1 MLNTDRLCLGCMND
15 SGEAEVC
22 PFCGYDSANK
32 NPDDALP
39 TKFWLKDRYL
49 VGKVISSNG
58 ESINYIGWDNQDNSI
73 IVIKEY
79 FPLSAAHRN
88 PDKTVSMIENMEY
101 TFNEGL
107 LSFKEINEIIRDNE
121 ISCVLPVNDV
131 FEENGT
137 IYAIMPNIAAIP
149 LREFLTK
156 NGGTLDWEQAKLLFI
171 PLVEAVAKI
180 NTLGII
186 HRGISPET
194 ILVGKDGKL
203 HLAGFAIRNL
213 RFSNSNF
220 TTQIYPGYA
229 AVEQYNIDG
238 FEEGN
243 HTDVYSLCAIL
254 FRTLIGTVPPEAT
267 SRLNNDSMTIP
278 ARFAEAI
285 PRNVLSAL
293 ANGLQ
298 VNPKERTA
306 NAGILKT
313 ALMTADPKEV
323 VVQTTVEDTYS
334 SNSKKK
340 KNKKKEKKG
349 SGTAKYVIIS
359 ALCTALVFAGVI
371 GLLAKT
377 VFKDVFFPESQETS
391 SPTESYSEAPSVD
404 QIGSYDSEAVEN
416 VQLYSVPDVLG
427 KYYSDITELQ
437 QQDELYQ
444 KFIFTI
450 KDKAYSD
457 KYPKGTICSQSVKA
471 GTQAQKET
479 EIKVVISL
487 GPKEI
492 KIANVVGLT
501 PDAAKLELL
510 KQGFLYDNIVIEEMY
525 NSEKEPGTILE
536 QEPKFGSSVNTE
548 ISVKLFINTY
558 AGSAEENSKSN
569 ESGTTIG
576 DGGNATTIPVQ

>member
-15 SGEAEVC
+15 SGEAKVC
-22 PFCGYDSANK
+22 PFCGYDAETK
-32 NPDDALP
+32 NPEDTLP
-39 TKFWLKDRYL
+39 TKFWINDRYL
-49 VGKVISSNG
+49 VGKVIYSNG
-58 ESINYIGWDNQDNSI
+58 EAISYIGWDNQENSI
-73 IVIKEY
+73 VVIKEY
-79 FPLSAAHRN
+79 FPLGAAHRN
-88 PDKTVSMIENMEY
+88 PDKTVSIVEGKEY

-107 LSFKEINEIIRDNE
+107 LSFKEINEILRDNE
-121 ISCVLPVNDV
+121 IACIIPVNAV

-137 IYAIMPNIAAIP
+137 IYAIFPNIPAIP

-156 NGGTLDWEQAKLLFI
+156 NGGTLDWEQAKLLFV
-171 PLVEAVAKI
+171 PLVEAVSKVNA
-180 NTLGII
+180 LGII

-203 HLAGFAIRNL
+203 HLAGFAVRNL
-213 RFSNSNF
+213 RFANNDF
-220 TTQIYPGYA
+220 TTQLYPGYA
-229 AVEQYNIDG
+229 AAEQYNIDG
-238 FEEGN
+238 FEEGS
-243 HTDVYSLCAIL
+243 HTDVYALCAIL

-285 PRNVLSAL
+285 PRNVLASL

-306 NAGILKT
+306 NAEILKT
-313 ALMTADPKEV
+313 ALTTADPQETV
-323 VVQTTVEDTYS
+323 VHTSVEDTYS

-340 KNKKKEKKG
+340 KNDKKQKKSG
-349 SGTAKYVIIS
+349 STAKYVIIS
-359 ALCTALVFAGVI
+359 ALCTALVFAAVFAA
-371 GLLAKT
+371 LAGT
-377 VFKDVFFPESQETS
+377 VFKDVFFPESAATS

-404 QIGSYDSEAVEN
+404 QIGSYDSEAVES
-416 VQLYSVPDVLG
+416 VKLYSVPNVLG
-427 KYYSDITELQ
+427 KYYSDIEELQ
-437 QQDELYQ
+437 KEDELYE
-444 KFIFTI
+444 KFIFII
-450 KDKAYSD
+450 KDKEYSD

-471 GTQAQKET
+471 GEEVQKET

-525 NSEKEPGTILE
+525 NSEEEPGTILE

-548 ISVKLFINTY
+548 VGVKLFINTY
-558 AGSAEENSKSN
+558 TGSAEEDSQS
-569 ESGTTIG
+569 SDIDTAMSDVT
-576 DGGNATTIPVQ
+576 NATTIPVQ

>member
-15 SGEAEVC
+15 SGEEKVC
-22 PFCGYDSANK
+22 PFCGYDSETK
-32 NPDDALP
+32 NPEDTLP
-39 TKFWLKDRYL
+39 TKFWLNDRYL
-49 VGKVISSNG
+49 VGKVLSSNG
-58 ESINYIGWDNQDNSI
+58 EAINYIGWDNQENSI
-73 IVIKEY
+73 VTIKEY

-88 PDKTVSMIENMEY
+88 PDKTVSIVEGKEY

-107 LSFKEINEIIRDNE
+107 LSFKEINEILRDNE
-121 ISCVLPVNDV
+121 IPCVLPVNAV

-137 IYAIMPNIAAIP
+137 IYAIFPNIAAIP

-156 NGGTLDWEQAKLLFI
+156 NGGTLEWEQTKLLFV
-171 PLVEAVAKI
+171 PLIEAVAKV
-180 NTLGII
+180 NALGII

-203 HLAGFAIRNL
+203 HLTGFAVRNL
-213 RFSNSNF
+213 RFANNDF

-229 AVEQYNIDG
+229 APEQYNIDG
-238 FEEGN
+238 FEEGS

-285 PRNVLSAL
+285 PRNVLASL

-306 NAGILKT
+306 NAEIFKT
-313 ALMTADPKEV
+313 ALTTVDPQETV
-323 VVQTTVEDTYS
+323 VHTTVEDTYS

-340 KNKKKEKKG
+340 KNEKKQKSKG
-349 SGTAKYVIIS
+349 STAKYIIIS
-359 ALCTALVFAGVI
+359 ALCTALVFAVAFGI
-371 GLLAKT
+371 LAKT
-377 VFKDVFFPESQETS
+377 VFKDVFFPASEATS
-391 SPTESYSEAPSVD
+391 SPAESYSEAPSVD
-404 QIGSYDSEAVEN
+404 QLGSYDSDAVEN
-416 VQLYSVPDVLG
+416 VKLYSVPNILG
-427 KYYSDITELQ
+427 KYFSDLTELQ
-437 QQDELYQ
+437 EEDELYE
-444 KFIFTI
+444 KFTFTI
-450 KDKAYSD
+450 KDKEYSD
-457 KYPKGTICSQSVKA
+457 KYPKGTICSQSIKA
-471 GTQAQKET
+471 GEEVQKET

-510 KQGFLYDNIVIEEMY
+510 KQGFLYDNITIEEMY

-548 ISVKLFINTY
+548 VGVKLFVNTY
-558 AGSAEENSKSN
+558 TG
-569 ESGTTIG
+569 ESQDPTQNDGVDTAMDDGT
-576 DGGNATTIPVQ
+576 NATTIPVQ